1 MLEFLTD
8 ILQILNNYISY
19 IYPGL
24 ISIFVYKYLEGK
36 KIEENSIII
45 IKSIAIS
52 YLYMVF
58 LQKIIQ
64 LNLNIPE
71 LPKIFPHVILL
82 TASIVLPIVF
92 YKIVN
97 AKWFEKVQKW
107 LKISTRRTS
116 NPIEIAL
123 SKGEPPW
130 VCVYMDE
137 LGIMYEGYIRNYVKD
152 VDRMTYLM
160 LSQYKISKFK
170 ENTTEY
176 EQTYPASIQG
186 TVADVSKKDWVILY
200 FEHITRIEIVYD
212 DEH

>member
-1 MLEFLTD
+1 MLEFITD
-8 ILQILNNYISY
+8 ILQILNNYITY

-36 KIEENSIII
+36 KVEENSIIV

-58 LQKIIQ
+58 LQKVIQ
-64 LNLNIPE
+64 FNLNIPK
-71 LPKIFPHVILL
+71 LTKIVPHVILL
-82 TASIVLPIVF
+82 IASVILPIIL

-97 AKWFEKVQKW
+97 AKWFEKIQKW
-107 LKISTRRTS
+107 LKISTRRSS
-116 NPIEIAL
+116 NPTEIAL
-123 SKGEPPW
+123 SKEKSPW

-160 LSQYKISKFK
+160 LSQYKISKLK
-170 ENTTEY
+170 GNTNEY
-176 EQTYPASIQG
+176 EQTYPAIIQG
-186 TVADVSKKDWVILY
+186 TESDVSKKDWVILY
-200 FEHITRIEIVYD
+200 FEHITRIEIVYEN
-212 DEH
+212 EH